1 MPEEQHTAD
10 EPILVLVSGTD
21 ELYLDEDGKVYRPG
35 DRMPRTLSH
44 ARRVALQAAGIRFET
59 RHDEPV
65 VTPEGRPAELAG
77 AEQIDPP
84 AGGPA
89 VVAAVEDRPTTDAD
103 EPAPPRAD
111 RAATRK
117 GG

>member
-1 MPEEQHTAD
+1 MPEEHNAD
-10 EPILVLVSGTD
+10 EPILLLMSGTD
-21 ELYLDEDGKVYRPG
+21 ELYLDEDGKTYRPG

-65 VTPEGRPAELAG
+65 ITPEGRPAEMAA

-84 AGGPA
+84 QGAPA
-89 VVAAVEDRPTTDAD
+89 VVAAVEDRPKTGAD
-103 EPAPPRAD
+103 EPAPPRTD
-111 RAATRK
+111 RATTRK